1 MEFRTVGKTFQLVV
15 DSGRDFQDIL
25 DLDEALWGA
34 TSAPA
39 AIFDGDPVFLGLL
52 DPAKTG
58 RITSNEIKGAI
69 RWLLDKIRRPE
80 AIRADFDGRLPL
92 SELKPET
99 AAALL
104 DSAAYILGELGAEDR
119 EHITLKQI
127 RDFFATVAK
136 RPFNGDGVVS
146 QLGANEIAA
155 QYPLFKDVVADA
167 IAATGGTPDADG
179 TVGATAKNVTD
190 FMAAAADYLKWLDA
204 GALPEG
210 ASRSDI
216 LPMGADTASLAA
228 LVRSA
233 DPLVTQY
240 FKLSGLL
247 GFDGRIEQS
256 AMATKAKLDAF
267 DPSNQAEVDAYLAS
281 LPLSRPDAR
290 CRLGF
295 ALEGINPVHRS
306 LWHQVVEKVLR
317 PVLGEGV
324 EELSPEQWSQVKAL
338 FAPYEAYMASKKGG
352 MAEKIPV
359 ERLRQYVAMTDL
371 AAMSQEAAAR
381 DKLVTDKL
389 AAAREVER
397 LLLSWTHLLRLVNNF
412 VSFPELYD
420 TERRAMFECGS
431 LVIDGRWFNLA
442 FKVDNV
448 AAHQAMAKSSLI
460 CIIYVEVDR
469 GAAGKMNVVLP
480 VTNGSKGNLEVG
492 KRGVFFGFDGKEYDA
507 KVVAII
513 VNPVCVREALLA
525 PFIKMWGIVEGQIEG
540 WSKKAETNM
549 TKDFTKVVSDPSAL
563 AAKPAAA
570 PPAAKKEDK
579 SGMLLGA
586 SVAVAALGSA
596 FAFISN
602 TLANMTAGAI
612 WVTVICALFALL
624 APISILA
631 MIKLRKQDLSSLLEG
646 CGWAINLRM
655 KLNSKLR
662 GQFTTFGKYP
672 KDAKGTPKRRGLLV
686 LLLTIL
692 AVLLLGWGV
701 RWLQER
707 QEAKER
713 QAAEQAA
720 CAQPAPAASV
730 APSVPAK

>member
-69 RWLLDKIRRPE
+69 RWLLDKIRCPE

-179 TVGATAKNVTD
+179 TVGATSKNVTD
-190 FMAAAADYLKWLDA
+190 FVAAAADYLSWLDT
-204 GALPEG
+204 GALPAG

-216 LPMGADTASLAA
+216 LPMGADTAALAG

-256 AMATKAKLDAF
+256 AMATKAKLEAF
-267 DPSNQAEVDAYLAS
+267 DPANQAEVDAYLAS

-290 CRLGF
+290 CRLAF

-324 EELSPEQWSQVKAL
+324 EELSPEQWAQVKAL
-338 FAPYEAYMASKKGG
+338 FAPYEAYMAAKKGG

-397 LLLSWTHLLRLVNNF
+397 LLLCWTYLLRLVNNF

-420 TERRAMFECGS
+420 TTRRAMFECGS

-570 PPAAKKEDK
+570 PPVAKKEDK

-707 QEAKER
+707 KEAKER